1 MPTPNATPFDP
12 VTPKF
17 RDLAA
22 ERIDAVFAIIGA
34 TAAQGTPAVSFA
46 DAAADPVTLGLRRAF
61 HSALAMRLRM
71 LKAKLRTA
79 VIQHDLLGLGGTNI
93 AARVQ
98 RDADR
103 LAAFD
108 RWLGITTSQVMSGI
122 WLEAAVTRAWIAGRE
137 NAASEVGAAVYAPR
151 PASATGSARTELAS
165 LTGAMAYVVLW
176 SAENA
181 VVAHMTPSQAW
192 KKISAAFDSATKDKA
207 VAFANRTI
215 TATHLRAKAETYRQ
229 GGAKIPDR
237 LAGKATK
244 PG

>member
-1 MPTPNATPFDP
+1 MPTPNATLFDP
-12 VTPKF
+12 VTPNF
-17 RDLAA
+17 RDLTV
-22 ERIDAVFAIIGA
+22 ERIDTVFAIIGA
-34 TAAQGTPAVSFA
+34 TAAQGTAAVSLA
-46 DAAADPVTLGLRRAF
+46 DADPATLGLRRAF
-61 HSALAMRLRM
+61 HSALATRLRM
-71 LKAKLRTA
+71 LKTKLRTA

-93 AARVQ
+93 AAMVQ

-103 LAAFD
+103 LAAFN

-137 NAASEVGAAVYAPR
+137 NATSEVGAAVYAPT
-151 PASATGSARTELAS
+151 PASATASARTELAS

-176 SAENA
+176 IAESA
-181 VVAHMTPSQAW
+181 VVAHLTPSQAW
-192 KKISAAFDSATKDKA
+192 KKLSAAFDSATKDKA

-215 TATHLRAKAETYRQ
+215 TVTYLRAKAETYRQ

-244 PG
+244 PA

>member
-1 MPTPNATPFDP
+1 MLSMTDKPAPTPLLAPLVLPPN
-12 VTPKF
+12 F
-17 RDLAA
+17 RDVTA
-22 ERIDAVFAIIGA
+22 ERIGTVFAIIGA
-34 TAAQGTPAVSFA
+34 TAAQGTAAVSFA
-46 DAAADPVTLGLRRAF
+46 DAGADPATLGLRRAF

-71 LKAKLRTA
+71 LKAKLRMA

-137 NAASEVGAAVYAPR
+137 NATSAVGAAVYAPT
-151 PASATGSARTELAS
+151 PASATASARTELAS

-176 SAENA
+176 IAESA
-181 VVAHMTPSQAW
+181 VVAHLTPSQAW
-192 KKISAAFDSATKDKA
+192 KKLSAAFDSATKDKA

-215 TATHLRAKAETYRQ
+215 TVTYLRAKAETYRQ

-237 LAGKATK
+237 
-244 PG
+244 

>member
-22 ERIDAVFAIIGA
+22 ERIDTVFAIIGA
-34 TAAQGTPAVSFA
+34 TAAQGTAAVSLA
-46 DAAADPVTLGLRRAF
+46 DADPATLGLRRAF

-71 LKAKLRTA
+71 LKTKLRTA

-93 AARVQ
+93 AAMVQ

-103 LAAFD
+103 LAAFN

-137 NAASEVGAAVYAPR
+137 NATSEVGAAVYAPT

-165 LTGAMAYVVLW
+165 LTGAVPIL
-176 SAENA
+176 
-181 VVAHMTPSQAW
+181 
-192 KKISAAFDSATKDKA
+192 ISP
-207 VAFANRTI
+207 R
-215 TATHLRAKAETYRQ
+215 
-229 GGAKIPDR
+229 
-237 LAGKATK
+237 
-244 PG
+244 